1 MTVLRLHTLRSEMFE
16 KKNHQKSKLIMMQ
29 KLSNLL
35 PKSSIHGLEREIG
48 KLKNQLPILKLNVLS
63 N

>member
-1 MTVLRLHTLRSEMFE
+1 
-16 KKNHQKSKLIMMQ
+16 MMQ

-48 KLKNQLPILKLNVLS
+48 KLKNQSPILKLNVLS